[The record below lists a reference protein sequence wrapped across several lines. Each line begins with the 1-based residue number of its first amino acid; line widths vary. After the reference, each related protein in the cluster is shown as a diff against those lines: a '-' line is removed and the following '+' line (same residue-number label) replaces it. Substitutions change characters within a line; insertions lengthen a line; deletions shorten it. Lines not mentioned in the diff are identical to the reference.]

1 MFKIVKEAFGDF
13 TKVIIE
19 NSETGE
25 YIAIIP
31 EFGGNVCAIVLNKE
45 GKNYSILDGYKTSS
59 EIVELQNFKSSKLL
73 PFPNRIK
80 DGKYSFKGRSYQLP
94 INEPD
99 ENHAIHGL
107 IWDKNLILT
116 EKEINDKYASVKFE
130 YLYNGIDPGYPF
142 KIKVT
147 VTYSLLSTNG
157 FKYTTEIVNLDN
169 CEIPV
174 GDGWHPY
181 FKTNGKVDNLMLKI
195 PAKHKIEVDPRMI
208 PTGVK
213 LPADSFNQL
222 TKIGDSELD
231 TGFIIEAQKDVA
243 TTEIYDPDY
252 DLHIKVW
259 QEIGKWK
266 YNYLQIYIPPSRES
280 IAIEPMTCSIDAFN
294 NKEGLIVLAPE
305 QSVKATCGVK
315 LE

>member
-1 MFKIVKEAFGDF
+1 
-13 TKVIIE
+13 
-19 NSETGE
+19 
-25 YIAIIP
+25 
-31 EFGGNVCAIVLNKE
+31 
-45 GKNYSILDGYKTSS
+45 
-59 EIVELQNFKSSKLL
+59 
-73 PFPNRIK
+73 
-80 DGKYSFKGRSYQLP
+80 
-94 INEPD
+94 
-99 ENHAIHGL
+99 
-107 IWDKNLILT
+107 
-116 EKEINDKYASVKFE
+116 
-130 YLYNGIDPGYPF
+130 
-142 KIKVT
+142 
-147 VTYSLLSTNG
+147 
-157 FKYTTEIVNLDN
+157 
-169 CEIPV
+169 
-174 GDGWHPY
+174 
-181 FKTNGKVDNLMLKI
+181 MLKI